1 MESIL
6 FVFSPITKSFEKS
19 NFSTSLDSSKKHCF
33 NLVPNLKNLGL
44 KHSVFGTG
52 GPKFE
57 KFGVNM
63 VSPFP
68 KFSIL
73 G

>member
-1 MESIL
+1 L
-6 FVFSPITKSFEKS
+6 VFDSPKNVVFGKCFNISY
-19 NFSTSLDSSKKHCF
+19 FSLSLDSSKKHCF

-57 KFGVNM
+57 KFGINM

-68 KFSIL
+68 KLKIL